1 MSFNSLF
8 FLLVFLPASLLIYYG
23 VSYLSKKNVIAKRIT
38 LLVLSL
44 FFYCYASGFIYFGVL
59 IGASLIHYL
68 FAYLVSKSDKKNSRL
83 TLMWIDISLSALTLL
98 FFKYINLITGSSF
111 TIIFPLALSFYT
123 FQSISY
129 MVNVYKRE
137 IDSKEVNILSYF
149 LYLFIFMKLTQ
160 GPITEY
166 NQIKED
172 NPSVEK
178 FYQGI
183 IRFAFGLAKKILIA
197 DTLALVVSLTLGNI
211 STIGTGLS
219 WFGLLAFTLQLYFD
233 FSGYSDMAIGI
244 GKMFGYDIAENFN
257 APYLSLSIGDF
268 WRRWH
273 MSLGN
278 WFKRY
283 IYIPLGGNR
292 KGTSRTCLNLFIVF
306 FLTGIWHGSTLNFL
320 IWGVYFAFF
329 SILEKL
335 FLGELLKKNKFKF
348 INWLYTIFVVMIGWV
363 LFICPNFSDMG
374 NYFKNL
380 FGIIGNESDLSFI
393 GIFTFKV
400 FLAVLFGLF
409 FSLIYPLIK
418 PKISFLANENKAME
432 VIKAISAL
440 ALVVVAVIFI
450 TSNNFSPSIYGAF

>member
-1 MSFNSLF
+1 
-8 FLLVFLPASLLIYYG
+8 
-23 VSYLSKKNVIAKRIT
+23 
-38 LLVLSL
+38 
-44 FFYCYASGFIYFGVL
+44 
-59 IGASLIHYL
+59 
-68 FAYLVSKSDKKNSRL
+68 
-83 TLMWIDISLSALTLL
+83 
-98 FFKYINLITGSSF
+98 
-111 TIIFPLALSFYT
+111 
-123 FQSISY
+123 
-129 MVNVYKRE
+129 
-137 IDSKEVNILSYF
+137 
-149 LYLFIFMKLTQ
+149 
-160 GPITEY
+160 
-166 NQIKED
+166 
-172 NPSVEK
+172 
-178 FYQGI
+178 
-183 IRFAFGLAKKILIA
+183 
-197 DTLALVVSLTLGNI
+197 
-211 STIGTGLS
+211 
-219 WFGLLAFTLQLYFD
+219 
-233 FSGYSDMAIGI
+233 
-244 GKMFGYDIAENFN
+244 
-257 APYLSLSIGDF
+257 
-268 WRRWH
+268 

-292 KGTSRTCLNLFIVF
+292 KGTPRTCLNLFVVF

-418 PKISFLANENKAME
+418 PKISFLAKENKVME